1 MRKEIAMIRP
11 NKPRAGFT
19 LVELLV
25 VIGIIAILIGFLLPA
40 LNKARRAGVTTACLS
55 QLRQIGIGINIY
67 ATESKGWFPS
77 CGPNRDFRLKPGAI
91 SLSWPERIVMS
102 GAIKQTLPT
111 GWSYT
116 DPQGSRQYP
125 HAGKGVFLCPGFAQ
139 GADEGGTDRP
149 GARGYAY
156 NPFVSPDFP
165 GIPPAD
171 WLASFTK
178 IQRLP
183 KGKVVM
189 VDGYMRLYGLLDTD
203 YVRTNSGPFRNS
215 QGVMRNL
222 GGPNEYGIYLRHNN
236 GANYLFT
243 DMHAEWSNFYHRTG
257 NATPGNVWAINQSI
271 FIPVREITAG
281 D

>member
-1 MRKEIAMIRP
+1 CMRKEFAMTRIT
-11 NKPRAGFT
+11 KSRAAFT

-55 QLRQIGIGINIY
+55 QLRQIGIAINIY

-77 CGPNRDFRLKPGAI
+77 CGPNRDFRLAPGAI

-125 HAGKGVFLCPGFAQ
+125 QSGKGVFMCPGFAN
-139 GADEGGTDRP
+139 GADEGGTDRA

-171 WLASFTK
+171 YLAAFTTMQK
-178 IQRLP
+178 LLR
-183 KGKVVM
+183 GKVVM
-189 VDGYMRLYGLLDTD
+189 VDGYMRLYGSLDQQ
-203 YVRTNSGPFRNS
+203 YVRTNSGPFRNW
-215 QGVMRNL
+215 QGIMVN
-222 GGPNEYGIYLRHNN
+222 PSPYEYGIYLRHNN
-236 GANYLFT
+236 GANY
-243 DMHAEWSNFYHRTG
+243 
-257 NATPGNVWAINQSI
+257 
-271 FIPVREITAG
+271 
-281 D
+281 